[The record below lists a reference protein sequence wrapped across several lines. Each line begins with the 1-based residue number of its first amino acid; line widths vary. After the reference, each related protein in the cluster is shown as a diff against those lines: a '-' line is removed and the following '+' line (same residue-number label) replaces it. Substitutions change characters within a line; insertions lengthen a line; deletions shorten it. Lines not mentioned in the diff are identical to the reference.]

1 MSDSVLFDRELINQ
15 YARTGPR
22 YTSYPTVVQFHD
34 GFNWEHYV
42 RNARETNED
51 LIPASLSLYFHLPFC
66 SRVCYYCACNKI
78 ITNNRAHSGP
88 YLANLFQEIRMQGE
102 LFNKDRQV
110 DQLHWGGGTPT
121 FINHDQMRQ
130 LMEVTRQHFT
140 LHDDDSGDYSI
151 EIDPREVQDETVS
164 ILRDIGFNRMS
175 IGVQDFEPEVQK
187 AVNRIQ
193 TPEQT
198 CNVMEAARKAGFR
211 SINLDLIYGLPKQTI
226 ESFHKT
232 LELIV
237 KYQPDRLAV
246 YHYAHLPHLFKT
258 QKQINEEE
266 LPGPDEKLE
275 IMQDTIQFLYA
286 NGYVYIGMDHFAKP
300 DDELA
305 IAQKNGTLHRNFQGY
320 TTHNN
325 CDLIGMGI
333 TSISKVG
340 QCYAQNVR
348 TLDEYEQSISHG
360 RVPVMRGI
368 KLDDDDRLRRDVI
381 TRLIC
386 HFHINYPDIEEDHFI
401 DFHDYFYNELISL
414 QEMEKHGLIRLE
426 NEGITVLPKG
436 RLLIRNICMVFDKYL
451 RSGEGKGTYSKVI

>member
-1 MSDSVLFDRELINQ
+1 MPDSVLFDRELINR

-22 YTSYPTVVQFHD
+22 YTSYPTAVQFHD

-51 LIPASLSLYFHLPFC
+51 LIPAPLSLYFHLPFC

-78 ITNNRAHSGP
+78 ITNNRSHAGP
-88 YLANLFQEIRMQGE
+88 YLANLFQEIRMQGD
-102 LFNKDRQV
+102 LFNRDRQV

-130 LMEVTRQHFT
+130 LMEITRQNFT

-151 EIDPREVQDETVS
+151 EIDPREVHDETVS

-198 CNVMEAARKAGFR
+198 CSVMEAARKAGFR
-211 SINLDLIYGLPKQTI
+211 SINLDLIYGLPKQTV

-305 IAQKNGTLHRNFQGY
+305 IAQRNGTLHRNFQGY
-320 TTHNN
+320 TTRSS

-348 TLDEYEQSISHG
+348 TLEAYDQSINEK
-360 RVPVMRGI
+360 RIPVMRGI
-368 KLDDDDRLRRDVI
+368 KLDDDDLLRRDVI

-451 RSGEGKGTYSKVI
+451 RSGDGKNTYSKVM

>member
-1 MSDSVLFDRELINQ
+1 MPDSVLFDRELINR
-15 YARTGPR
+15 YAQTGPR
-22 YTSYPTVVQFHD
+22 YTSYPTAIQFHD

-78 ITNNRAHSGP
+78 ITNNRAHAGP

-198 CNVMEAARKAGFR
+198 CSVMEAARKAGFR
-211 SINLDLIYGLPKQTI
+211 SINLDLIYGLPKQTV

-305 IAQKNGTLHRNFQGY
+305 IAQRNGTLHRNFQGY
-320 TTHNN
+320 TTCSN

-451 RSGEGKGTYSKVI
+451 RSGEGRGTYSKVI